1 MKKVALFGLPLL
13 LVAALV
19 FGVLPAIAGKPQKAI
34 EMSNGM
40 PSGDHQNLLF
50 HGKDA
55 SVFNC
60 IECDPSIEGCNVV
73 NIHEYGTAP
82 ITYVSG
88 RKVNIPGLTVFDS
101 CAGFDG
107 PDDSAEIW
115 IPYEPEGYYVY
126 ARALGKP
133 AKKDSLSEGYQ
144 PRSIIFQN
152 TENSPSIYSLFGE
165 VTEPGDVELMLP
177 LGLIAS
183 NGDFIYDSSV
193 EGGNLVR
200 FDSQPD
206 GKGRG
211 KSQGKDITN
220 MFMWTGCVYQPILDT
235 NEDGVVDENDVPSS
249 YDTDGTLGI
258 SSEEFQSWLNDNP
271 EGYVYPESFDMNGD
285 GEVNEMDVEH
295 CCLGTYDTD
304 SSGIIESD
312 EFVVW
317 VNDNLP
323 SGTTIEDLLV
333 PLWACYD
340 NPVWVF
346 SIADLV
352 YQNQVV
358 INNGIKNLQL
368 RFYPVATTTFD

>member
-1 MKKVALFGLPLL
+1 
-13 LVAALV
+13 
-19 FGVLPAIAGKPQKAI
+19 
-34 EMSNGM
+34 
-40 PSGDHQNLLF
+40 
-50 HGKDA
+50 
-55 SVFNC
+55 
-60 IECDPSIEGCNVV
+60 
-73 NIHEYGTAP
+73 
-82 ITYVSG
+82 
-88 RKVNIPGLTVFDS
+88 
-101 CAGFDG
+101 
-107 PDDSAEIW
+107 
-115 IPYEPEGYYVY
+115 
-126 ARALGKP
+126 
-133 AKKDSLSEGYQ
+133 
-144 PRSIIFQN
+144 
-152 TENSPSIYSLFGE
+152 
-165 VTEPGDVELMLP
+165 
-177 LGLIAS
+177 
-183 NGDFIYDSSV
+183 
-193 EGGNLVR
+193 
-200 FDSQPD
+200 
-206 GKGRG
+206 
-211 KSQGKDITN
+211 
-220 MFMWTGCVYQPILDT
+220 MWTGCVYQPILDT

-358 INNGIKNLQL
+358 INDGIKNLQL
-368 RFYPVATTTFD
+368 RFYPVATTTFN